1 MVKKKIARARKH
13 ILMIILERE
22 GEREKETACV
32 TANERK
38 YIFVNSE
45 ETRRNHFLLDVSNIN
60 QSLNSFQKYFCVSNV
75 WNKTSTLLKKLLR
88 ILRTYQDVKKDKSVG
103 TY

>member
-13 ILMIILERE
+13 TLMIILERE

-45 ETRRNHFLLDVSNIN
+45 ETRRNHFVRCEQHQSVVKLVSKIF
-60 QSLNSFQKYFCVSNV
+60 LCFKCVE
-75 WNKTSTLLKKLLR
+75 
-88 ILRTYQDVKKDKSVG
+88 
-103 TY
+103 